1 MINNK
6 KKIITLSITIIII
19 IGLILIIVVNF
30 NNEKGKDNPSATI
43 DDNKANND
51 VVVDKV
57 TFSNITKVY
66 DGGITTLKAEML
78 NSTDKI
84 KNFKLEI
91 VLKDDD
97 GNAVKS
103 VMQVVENLEP
113 NKVKILTTGIAG
125 DYTNIK
131 NIEFKITEVSNE

>member
-1 MINNK
+1 MKNNI
-6 KKIITLSITIIII
+6 KKIV
-19 IGLILIIVVNF
+19 IIVVSIIVIAMIVLMISIKNG
-30 NNEKGKDNPSATI
+30 NDKTKEDNSTTI

-66 DGGITTLKAEML
+66 NGGITTLKAEML
-78 NSTDKI
+78 NSTNKI

-113 NKVKILTTGIAG
+113 NKTKILTTGIAG

-131 NIEFKITEVSNE
+131 NIEFKITESE